1 MSTQT
6 IQILQ
11 LITAVLLIASIM
23 IQQKGSGLGEAF
35 GGGGA
40 VYRTKRGAEK
50 IIIRSTVVLIV
61 IMLGLAILALLT
73 ANN

>member
-1 MSTQT
+1 MSIQT

-11 LITAVLLIASIM
+11 LITSVLLIASII
-23 IQQKGSGLGEAF
+23 IQKRGSGMGEAF

-40 VYRTKRGAEK
+40 IYRTKRGAEK
-50 IIIRSTVVLIV
+50 IIMRATIVLIV

-73 ANN
+73 ANK